1 MLQPLK
7 FHFLKRLI
15 CQDKARSSSSTEDRQ
30 SNPVRRKGPNVVRD
44 SPCIWFRSP
53 HEDPA
58 AQLLHICRGP
68 RFPDSVGFLV
78 VSLAPGFPY
87 LGKKGDALEGRMGKE
102 KKVLEGEEGGEAV
115 VGIKS
120 EKK

>member
-1 MLQPLK
+1 M
-7 FHFLKRLI
+7 
-15 CQDKARSSSSTEDRQ
+15 
-30 SNPVRRKGPNVVRD
+30 
-44 SPCIWFRSP
+44 
-53 HEDPA
+53 
-58 AQLLHICRGP
+58 
-68 RFPDSVGFLV
+68 

-120 EKK
+120 EKKNDLIKKMDFSDQSHLGFMSMRHSMK